1 MANKRRTVAIIGLGA
16 FGTVLARE
24 LTRMGDIVI
33 GLDRDESRVSQICD
47 EIESAMQVDA
57 SDMKSLKQ
65 CGLDVCDCIMVSI
78 GEDMQASILTA
89 MNVQELGCPILW
101 VKAQSLEH
109 IKILKALGIT
119 NIVHAEQDY
128 GLRVAQVIH
137 NPRVSD
143 YLSLG
148 KGKYIAE
155 IKVPEQLTST
165 KIGDLRLDPHGL
177 RCLGV
182 FREGALLETE
192 IAKITLVADDS
203 LLIYGERPDLRRFA
217 DEF

>member
-24 LTRMGDIVI
+24 LTRMGDRVL
-33 GLDRDESRVSQICD
+33 GLDSDEKRVSSLCD
-47 EIESAMQVDA
+47 EIDSAMEVDA
-57 SDMKSLKQ
+57 SDLKALKQ
-65 CGLDVCDCIMVSI
+65 CGLEVCDCVVISI
-78 GEDMQASILTA
+78 GENMQANILA
-89 MNVQELGCPILW
+89 VMNVQELDIPQIW
-101 VKAQSLEH
+101 VKAQSVAH
-109 IKILKALGIT
+109 TKILKAIGIT

-143 YLSLG
+143 YLALG
-148 KGKYIAE
+148 EGKYVAE
-155 IKVPEQLTST
+155 IKVPEQLVD
-165 KIGDLRLDPHGL
+165 KLAGQLRLAPHDL

-182 FREGALLETE
+182 FRNGALLEGDLDT
-192 IAKITLVADDS
+192 IALAANDS
-203 LLIYGERPDLRRFA
+203 LLIYGKRPDLRRFA